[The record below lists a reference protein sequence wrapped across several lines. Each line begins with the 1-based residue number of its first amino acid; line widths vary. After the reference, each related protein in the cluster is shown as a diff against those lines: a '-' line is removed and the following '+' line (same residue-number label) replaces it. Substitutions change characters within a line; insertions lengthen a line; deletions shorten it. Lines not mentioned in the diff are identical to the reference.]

1 MLRFHIRV
9 NTGDKD
15 ITKMYWFVHKQW
27 STLSEEEQAKELN
40 HIYKDYGRFATSVG
54 VHKFFDSHGFEIT
67 VPQVITDYPVH
78 KKDPLGSFFSKG

>member
-15 ITKMYWFVHKQW
+15 VTKMYWFVHKKW
-27 STLSEEEQAKELN
+27 DALSEEEQAKDWQAAIDELN

-67 VPQVITDYPVH
+67 VP
-78 KKDPLGSFFSKG
+78 